1 MIINTN
7 SNVTNKMSSL
17 SEQQY
22 PKTTTGEISSGA
34 KEVGKGT
41 LAVGGKMVEDSTGVP
56 FLGRVLSGVGKW
68 GLSFIPVEFVCNSCD
83 SLFVATFDTDEELRE
98 ITLKKLPMPEEIIS
112 RVRDSHIET
121 LKKKR
126 SYISMVIFA
135 LLTLYSLVCM
145 FMGVS
150 EDKSF
155 QVFVSFIFAIPFLIP
170 TILKWRKISSLNQQI
185 EECEMESPREFKKS
199 HKDLFREYSQYN

>member
-1 MIINTN
+1 MSQLKCPHCR
-7 SNVTNKMSSL
+7 SNNIS
-17 SEQQY
+17 
-22 PKTTTGEISSGA
+22 KTTAGNISSGA

-41 LAVGGKMVEDSTGVP
+41 FVVGGKLAENFTGVP
-56 FLGRVLSGVGKW
+56 FLGKALSSVGKW

-112 RVRDSHIET
+112 RVRYTHIET

-126 SYISMVIFA
+126 PYISMVIFA
-135 LLTLYSLVCM
+135 LLTLYCLVCM
-145 FMGVS
+145 FIGVS
-150 EDKSF
+150 AENGF
-155 QVFVSFIFAIPFLIP
+155 LIFISFIFAIPFLIP

-199 HKDLFREYSQYN
+199 HKDLFHEYSQYN